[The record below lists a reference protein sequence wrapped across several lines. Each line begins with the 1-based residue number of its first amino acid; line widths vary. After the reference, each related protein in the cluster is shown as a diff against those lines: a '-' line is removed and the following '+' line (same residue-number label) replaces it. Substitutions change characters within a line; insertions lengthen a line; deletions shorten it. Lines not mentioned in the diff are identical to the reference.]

1 MCCGLSFLFP
11 MCCDA
16 DLLVALTLS
25 GLIGRSTTI
34 LAVHRPGA
42 ACFPRRAPALF
53 SAGDSEAGSVRS
65 RNSPVVTSSTA
76 VPTLTQRAGHLE
88 RNPGVSR
95 VPAIHGFPRQ
105 SCDERNVSTL
115 IYAFLR
121 ARYAGTLAAALHKG
135 SKIFSRD
142 FPERGQPV
150 AFHGIGR
157 TRHCSKT
164 RNVSSQKHE
173 TRPGR
178 FLIPENAVLTP
189 VTD

>member
-1 MCCGLSFLFP
+1 MLCCFIFIPRLLRCRFLF
-11 MCCDA
+11 
-16 DLLVALTLS
+16 ALTIP
-25 GLIGRSTTI
+25 GLVGRSTKV

-53 SAGDSEAGSVRS
+53 SAGDSGAGSVCS
-65 RNSPVVTSSTA
+65 RNRPVVTSSTA

-95 VPAIHGFPRQ
+95 VPAISGFPRQ
-105 SCDERNVSTL
+105 WCDERNVSTL
-115 IYAFLR
+115 IYAFPR

-157 TRHCSKT
+157 TRHRSKT

-173 TRPGR
+173 IRPGR
-178 FLIPENAVLTP
+178 FFIPENAVFTP

>member
-1 MCCGLSFLFP
+1 MLWSFIFIPHVLRCRSSCCPDTIGPHRSIDDDSRGSSTWSCVFP
-11 MCCDA
+11 DA
-16 DLLVALTLS
+16 L
-25 GLIGRSTTI
+25 
-34 LAVHRPGA
+34 RPSS
-42 ACFPRRAPALF
+42 PQVIPKQVP
-53 SAGDSEAGSVRS
+53 SVCS
-65 RNSPVVTSSTA
+65 RNRPVVTSSTA

-88 RNPGVSR
+88 RNPCASR
-95 VPAIHGFPRQ
+95 VPAIPEFPGQ
-105 SCDERNVSTL
+105 WCDERNVSTL